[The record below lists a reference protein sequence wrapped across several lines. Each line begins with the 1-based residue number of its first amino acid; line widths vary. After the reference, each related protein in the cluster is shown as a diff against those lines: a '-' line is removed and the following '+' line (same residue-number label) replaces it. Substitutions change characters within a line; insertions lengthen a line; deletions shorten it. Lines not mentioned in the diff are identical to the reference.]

1 MKKLFEN
8 WKRYINEGD
17 DWHSEEH
24 ETMADRKWADNP
36 ESGGGNWAGTENFP
50 LQNVETPSDLDQRAT
65 SLWEHLNGLLKQWQ
79 PTEDEGIQ
87 YKKDLHTLMDDF
99 LKSPDKPSPGG
110 SKEDEREEEYEAL
123 PRPTGASHERMK
135 RIARGE
141 DRKAAEE
148 ILATRMGSYRGT
160 NLPGGKKIK

>member
-17 DWHSEEH
+17 DWYSDEH
-24 ETMADRKWADNP
+24 ETMADRKFAEQP
-36 ESGGGNWAGTENFP
+36 GGPMDPAAAQEDTA
-50 LQNVETPSDLDQRAT
+50 QDNVEAPSDLDQRAT

-87 YKKDLHTLMDDF
+87 YKKDLYTLMDDF
-99 LKSPDKPSPGG
+99 LKSPDKPSPGAPE
-110 SKEDEREEEYEAL
+110 EDEDYTDAD
-123 PRPTGASHERMK
+123 H
-135 RIARGE
+135 
-141 DRKAAEE
+141 KAAEE

-160 NLPGGKKIK
+160 YLPGGKKIK